1 MIDQFVLDRRPR
13 WQQLESLI
21 SRGRERQGA
30 KLSATELEDLGRLY
44 RQATS
49 DLAIARR
56 DFPRDRV
63 TRYLESLV
71 SRAHPIVYRP
81 ERSQFSAVGH
91 FITTGYPRAF
101 RQSGRYIAI
110 SFALFAIPFLLA
122 FGLSL
127 ADPGAARVVLGKSPF
142 IEQVERGE
150 TWLEVDRNQ
159 RVPMASFIATN
170 NIQVSF
176 LAFAG
181 GALFGLGT
189 VYVLT
194 FNGISIGAV
203 AGLASNYG
211 LGDDLSAFV
220 SPHGGIELSVIFIA
234 GGAGLLIGDAMLRP
248 GLLTRRQSL
257 VLAGQR
263 AIYLVFGCVP
273 LLLIAGSFEGFV
285 SPSGLPDGV
294 KYLVGALNLV
304 WLYAWLLLAGRE
316 PAEREV
322 QDLQQPRT
330 TLARRAGTPSG
341 A

>member
-1 MIDQFVLDRRPR
+1 MIDQFVMTRRPR

-21 SRGRERQGA
+21 SQARGRRGSR
-30 KLSATELEDLGRLY
+30 LSAAELEDLGRLY

-71 SRAHPIVYRP
+71 SRAHPNVYRP
-81 ERSQFSAVGH
+81 AGGQLAAIRH
-91 FITTGYPRAF
+91 FVVAGYPRAF
-101 RQSGRYIAI
+101 RESGRYIAAA
-110 SFALFAIPFLLA
+110 FALFAIPFVIA

-127 ADPGAARVVLGKSPF
+127 ADPAAARVVMPNSPF
-142 IEQVERGE
+142 VEQVERGE
-150 TWLEVDRNQ
+150 TWLEVGRSE
-159 RVPMASFIATN
+159 RAPMASFIATN

-181 GALFGLGT
+181 GAIFGLGT
-189 VYVLT
+189 VFIMVN
-194 FNGISIGAV
+194 NGLSIGAV

-211 LGDDLSAFV
+211 LGDDLASFV

-257 VLAGQR
+257 VQAGQR

-273 LLLIAGSFEGFV
+273 LLLIAGTFEGFV
-285 SPSGLPDGV
+285 SPSGLADEG

-304 WLYAWLLLAGRE
+304 WLYAWLLGAGRGKGDE
-316 PAEREV
+316 PVVA
-322 QDLQQPRT
+322 
-330 TLARRAGTPSG
+330 
-341 A
+341 

>member
-1 MIDQFVLDRRPR
+1 MIDQFVSTRRPR
-13 WQQLESLI
+13 WQQLEELLNRSHGRQR
-21 SRGRERQGA
+21 SR
-30 KLSATELEDLGRLY
+30 LSAAELENLGRLY

-81 ERSQFSAVGH
+81 EGTQLSSVGH
-91 FITTGYPRAF
+91 FFTTGYPRAF
-101 RQSGRYIAI
+101 RESWRYIVIA
-110 SFALFAIPFLLA
+110 FALFTIPFLFS

-127 ADPGAARVVLGKSPF
+127 ADPTAARVVLPNSPF
-142 IEQVERGE
+142 VEQVERGE
-150 TWLEVDRNQ
+150 TWLEIERTE
-159 RVPMASFIATN
+159 RAPMASFIATN

-189 VYVLT
+189 AFVMIN
-194 FNGISIGAV
+194 NGLSIGAV
-203 AGLASNYG
+203 AGLAGNYG
-211 LGDDLSAFV
+211 LGDDLGAFV

-257 VLAGQR
+257 VRAGQR

-273 LLLIAGSFEGFV
+273 LLLVAGAFEGFV
-285 SPSGLPDGV
+285 SPSGLPDAG
-294 KYLVGALNLV
+294 KYLVGAFNLA
-304 WLYAWLLLAGRE
+304 WLYAWLLGAGR
-316 PAEREV
+316 
-322 QDLQQPRT
+322 QPDQPQT
-330 TLARRAGTPSG
+330 TADNTPRLTG
-341 A
+341 

>member
-1 MIDQFVLDRRPR
+1 MIDQFVHTRRQR
-13 WQQLESLI
+13 WQQLEGLLA
-21 SRGRERQGA
+21 RGRGRQGA
-30 KLSATELEDLGRLY
+30 RLSAAELEDLGRLY

-81 ERSQFSAVGH
+81 EGGQLATVGH
-91 FITTGYPRAF
+91 FFTTGYPRAF
-101 RQSGRYIAI
+101 RESGRYIAAA
-110 SFALFAIPFLLA
+110 FALFAVPFLFA

-127 ADPGAARVVLGKSPF
+127 AEPTAARVVLPDSPF
-142 IEQVERGE
+142 VEQVERGE
-150 TWLEVDRNQ
+150 TWLEIERTE
-159 RVPMASFIATN
+159 RAPTASFIATN

-189 VYVLT
+189 VFVMVN
-194 FNGISIGAV
+194 NGLSIGAV
-203 AGLASNYG
+203 AGLAGNYG
-211 LGDDLSAFV
+211 LGDDLGSFV
-220 SPHGGIELSVIFIA
+220 SPHGGIELTVIFIA

-257 VLAGQR
+257 VRAGQR

-273 LLLIAGSFEGFV
+273 LLLIAGLFEGFV
-285 SPSGLPDGV
+285 SPSGLPDAG
-294 KYLVGALNLV
+294 KYLVGAVNLA
-304 WLYAWLLLAGRE
+304 WLYAWLLGAGRGGQ
-316 PAEREV
+316 RSTSF
-322 QDLQQPRT
+322 DGS
-330 TLARRAGTPSG
+330 LATGS
-341 A
+341 